1 MQHQVESLTNNQ
13 KTILVVDDD
22 PVTLEFVSEMLLG
35 DNYSVLTASGGESA
49 VRLARDYKSKIY
61 LLLSDFSMTGMTGID
76 SAAKLTLEQQQL
88 KVLIMSAYD
97 ADMLVLNKRWRV
109 LPKPFTCSQLRTLV
123 AGLVFSDKEL
133 EEITPQVPG
142 IPDLSVPSREGEP
155 ERRTTQRTESTWI
168 STY

>member
-22 PVTLEFVSEMLLG
+22 PVTWEFVSEMLLG
-35 DNYSVLTASGGESA
+35 DNYSVLTAGGGESA
-49 VRLARDYKSKIY
+49 VRLARDCKSKIH

-97 ADMLVLNKRWRV
+97 ADMLV
-109 LPKPFTCSQLRTLV
+109 
-123 AGLVFSDKEL
+123 

-142 IPDLSVPSREGEP
+142 IPVLSVPSREGEP

>member
-22 PVTLEFVSEMLLG
+22 PVTWEFVFEMLLG
-35 DNYSVLTASGGESA
+35 DNYSVLTAGGGESA
-49 VRLARDYKSKIY
+49 VRLARDYKSKIH

-97 ADMLVLNKRWRV
+97 ADMLV
-109 LPKPFTCSQLRTLV
+109 
-123 AGLVFSDKEL
+123 